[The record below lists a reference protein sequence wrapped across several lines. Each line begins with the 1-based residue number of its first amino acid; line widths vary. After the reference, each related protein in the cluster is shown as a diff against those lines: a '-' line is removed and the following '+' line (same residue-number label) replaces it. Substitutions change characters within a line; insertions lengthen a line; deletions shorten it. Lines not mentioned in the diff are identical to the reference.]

1 MLDTIQLSFLLL
13 LFFVVQGVSAMGAMD
28 VIALLIG
35 LVLIIFGVCAGIG
48 FYARKRSGSG

>member
-1 MLDTIQLSFLLL
+1 
-13 LFFVVQGVSAMGAMD
+13 MGAMD

-35 LVLIIFGVCAGIG
+35 IVLIIFGVCAGIG